1 MAAPKIVRIDFTVTA
16 AGVMVTKY
24 TRIAGPDGVRDVAL
38 DAPDLHRDLDLD
50 WALAWCEAHGFTV
63 RRWPTGARAFRGKP
77 WPIRT
82 VGEIKRRR
90 EQVERDVRAGLL
102 PGGFYWAGLDF
113 ALDC

>member
-1 MAAPKIVRIDFTVTA
+1 MAAPQIARIDFAQTRS
-16 AGVMVTKY
+16 GVVVTKY
-24 TRIAGPDGVRDVAL
+24 QRLMTPDGPRDVVA
-38 DAPDLHRDLDLD
+38 DYAIKPDLDLD

-63 RRWPTGARAFRGKP
+63 RRWPGGARAFRGKP

-90 EQVERDVRAGLL
+90 EQVERDVRLGAL
-102 PGGFYWAGLDF
+102 PRDFYWAGLDF